1 MEKIVVNPSEVRG
14 YGNIVGEKTKKD
26 LCVYDS
32 YVEGLNVII
41 ENINMGILRMMYSN
55 PNAFFAFNQI
65 EKCLYMNEDTH
76 ELGFETKNLTL
87 TGDEYKIGFSDKEL
101 WVGPMYLFYD
111 PCNSDRSNE
120 YSTRG
125 KLSDDELSVV
135 ISYSE
140 SQEAYNIYGTGGDSF
155 AFFVIP
161 NIRGVENVRI
171 RVKVNLNSS
180 NAYNQ
185 CMLGVTDDLVASS
198 PTSAVFDAFRIRADN
213 KRDYLHNSDQEV
225 SGSSKSVT
233 VRQRYVYLEFTRE
246 GSSITGKVYNAGME
260 LLSEYSYTTNNTYEN
275 PYYFIG
281 LNCRYTTDVKYI
293 QEIKVEEI

>member
-1 MEKIVVNPSEVRG
+1 MEKIVVNPLEVRG
-14 YGNIVGEKTKKD
+14 YGNIVEDKTKND
-26 LCVYDS
+26 LCVYNS
-32 YVEGLNVII
+32 YVEGSNALI
-41 ENINMGILRMMYSN
+41 ESINMGIIRMMYSN
-55 PNAFFAFNQI
+55 PNAFFAFNPI
-65 EKCLYMNEDTH
+65 EKNIYMNSDTH
-76 ELGFETKNLTL
+76 QLCWEDKNIAL

-111 PCNSDRSNE
+111 PCTSDLSSQYGTHGRLTSNTVDVNIE
-120 YSTRG
+120 YSA
-125 KLSDDELSVV
+125 SQQA
-135 ISYSE
+135 YS
-140 SQEAYNIYGTGGDSF
+140 IYGDGGDEF

-161 NIRGVENVRI
+161 DIRGYGNVRI
-171 RVKVNLNSS
+171 RVKVKLNTIT
-180 NAYNQ
+180 AYNQ
-185 CMLGVTDDLVASS
+185 CMIGVTDDLISSS
-198 PTSAVFDAFRIRADN
+198 PTNAVFDAFRIRADN

-233 VRQRYVYLEFTRE
+233 VRQRYVHLELVKE

-293 QEIKVEEI
+293 QEIKVEEL